1 MYVFMEAYQSESTEK
16 KIGLLLSFIFIINST
31 YDSIKLQIVAN
42 TCIPVYMF
50 ARRKLRD
57 KYTYTSDFNQIKESP

>member
-31 YDSIKLQIVAN
+31 YDLIKLQIVAN
-42 TCIPVYMF
+42 TCIPFYMF
-50 ARRKLRD
+50 ARRKMKENCGINILILV
-57 KYTYTSDFNQIKESP
+57 TLIK

>member
-31 YDSIKLQIVAN
+31 YDLIKLQIHVYFF
-42 TCIPVYMF
+42 TC
-50 ARRKLRD
+50 
-57 KYTYTSDFNQIKESP
+57 SPDVKCKKTAG